1 MPEKFGGYIIYSY
14 ICRNKNRLLMVKKLL
29 IISFLSVFTM
39 GVPLIGYAAEME
51 AVTLEQTEDDIV
63 ITVSQSTVSISG
75 ASGMVLQIVSLT
87 GKLVA
92 TYKIDAP
99 AQRIELN
106 IPKGCY
112 ILKIGKVVRKISI
125 R

>member
-1 MPEKFGGYIIYSY
+1 
-14 ICRNKNRLLMVKKLL
+14 MVKKLL
-29 IISFLSVFTM
+29 IISFLSVFIM
-39 GVPLIGYAAEME
+39 GIPVVCHAAEME
-51 AVTLEQTEDDIV
+51 MMSIEQMEDDITISV
-63 ITVSQSTVSISG
+63 NQSIVSVSG
-75 ASGMVLQIVSLT
+75 ASGMTLQIVSLT
-87 GKLVA
+87 GNLVA
-92 TYKIDAP
+92 TYKIDSP

>member
-1 MPEKFGGYIIYSY
+1 
-14 ICRNKNRLLMVKKLL
+14 MVKKLL